1 MSMSTRY
8 RLIIPFLILLG
19 ATIGLWL
26 FSHEPRFVPLK
37 VGDEQFSVEVVDTPS
52 SREQGLGSRELLAT
66 STGMLFVFPES
77 GIYSFWMENMAFPID
92 IAWINSDW
100 CVVNVANRV
109 SPDTYPDFFTPSE
122 EALFV
127 LEVNA
132 GVLASKN
139 IATSYCFQ
147 PPLI

>member
-1 MSMSTRY
+1 MSTRY

-37 VGDEQFSVEVVDTPS
+37 VGDEQFSVEIVDTPS
-52 SREQGLGSRELLAT
+52 SRAEGLGGRELLAT
-66 STGMLFVFPES
+66 STGMLFVFQEP
-77 GIYSFWMENMAFPID
+77 GIYSFWMENMVFPID

-100 CVVNVANRV
+100 CVVNIANRV
-109 SPDTYPDFFTPSE
+109 SPDTYPDSFTPSE
-122 EALFV
+122 EATFV

>member
-1 MSMSTRY
+1 MSTRY
-8 RLIIPFLILLG
+8 RLVLPFLVLLG

-26 FSHEPRFVPLK
+26 FSHEPRMTKLE
-37 VGDEQFSVEVVDTPS
+37 VGGEEFTVEVVDTG
-52 SREQGLGSRELLAT
+52 RGRAKGLGGRESLAT
-66 STGMLFVFPES
+66 STGMLFVFDEP

-92 IAWINSDW
+92 IAWINNDW
-100 CVVNVANRV
+100 CIVNIANHV
-109 SPDTYPDFFTPSE
+109 SPETYPDSFTPSE
-122 EALFV
+122 ESTFV

-139 IATSYCFQ
+139 IGTSYCFQ